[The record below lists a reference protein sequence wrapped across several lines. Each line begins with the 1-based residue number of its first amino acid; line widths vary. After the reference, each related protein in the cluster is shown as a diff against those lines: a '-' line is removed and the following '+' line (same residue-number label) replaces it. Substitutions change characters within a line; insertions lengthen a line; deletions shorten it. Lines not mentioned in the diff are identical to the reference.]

1 MSKTK
6 TVRKGQCFGTLI
18 WAIIGLAT
26 LFVPFAIHAEGII
39 FTHQVMPFLSSDLG
53 TTISLESV
61 TSQVSSTFSLFGL
74 ELSAEIFELISKISF
89 YGLYA
94 FFGIFAFDF
103 IFSFFLLIFGSEVL
117 RKIAKIISVFSG
129 IAFILIAIS
138 SLINLIG
145 VINSGLSLEINILE
159 VVKTSGAIYYL
170 VAFIFSLMF
179 IKKQFGWFAKE
190 DLDD

>member
-1 MSKTK
+1 MSKRK
-6 TVRKGQCFGTLI
+6 TIRKGQCFGTLI

-53 TTISLESV
+53 SISLESV
-61 TSQVSSTFSLFGL
+61 AMQVLSTFSLFGL
-74 ELSAEIFELISKISF
+74 ELSTEIFELVSKISF

-103 IFSFFLLIFGSEVL
+103 IFSFLLLIFGGEVL
-117 RKIAKIISVFSG
+117 RKIAKIITIFAG
-129 IAFILIAIS
+129 IAFILIAIT

-145 VINSGLSLEINILE
+145 VINLGLSFGVGIIE
-159 VVKTSGAIYYL
+159 VVKTSGAIFYL

>member
-1 MSKTK
+1 MSKRK
-6 TVRKGQCFGTLI
+6 TIRKGQCFGTLI

-53 TTISLESV
+53 TISLESV
-61 TSQVSSTFSLFGL
+61 TLQVFSTFSLFGL
-74 ELSAEIFELISKISF
+74 ELSAEIFELVSKISF

-103 IFSFFLLIFGSEVL
+103 IFSFLLLIFGGEVL
-117 RKIAKIISVFSG
+117 RKIAKIISVFAG
-129 IAFILIAIS
+129 IAFILIAIT

-145 VINSGLSLEINILE
+145 VINLGLSFGVGIIE
-159 VVKTSGAIYYL
+159 VVKTSGAIFYL

>member
-26 LFVPFAIHAEGII
+26 LFVPFAIHAEGMI

-53 TTISLESV
+53 TISLESV
-61 TSQVSSTFSLFGL
+61 SLQVSSTFSLFGL

-117 RKIAKIISVFSG
+117 RKIAKIISVFAG

-145 VINSGLSLEINILE
+145 VINLGLSLEINILE
-159 VVKTSGAIYYL
+159 VAKTSGAIFYL